1 MKKQIKVWLV
11 AMVLFWSSLVLT
23 FAVDLLGLVET
34 SNLGFVEDIWI
45 TWILWTVGLG
55 FALAVITRFVVE
67 E

>member
-11 AMVLFWSSLVLT
+11 AMVLFWSSLAFT
-23 FAVDLLGLVET
+23 FAIDALGLVET
-34 SNLGFVEDIWI
+34 GNLGFVEDIWI

>member
-23 FAVDLLGLVET
+23 FAVDSLGLVET
-34 SNLGFVEDIWI
+34 GNSGFVEDIWI

-55 FALAVITRFVVE
+55 FALAVITRFVGE